1 MGYDKPS
8 MYGANVF
15 TAEKDEDIVATAFY
29 ATAPDTEYKVYIV
42 DQFVNEKSFENKVL
56 VAEGTLKDA
65 GYYTIDFNKN
75 IAVKAGQ
82 KYAVV
87 VYVNTPGATHP
98 MAIEYDSGDKF
109 LANVIL
115 DDGEG
120 YISYAGNQFINVKE
134 KQDCNLCIKAFTND
148 RYKWKEKY

>member
-1 MGYDKPS
+1 V
-8 MYGANVF
+8 NRF
-15 TAEKDEDIVATAFY
+15 E
-29 ATAPDTEYKVYIV
+29 
-42 DQFVNEKSFENKVL
+42 NEKSFEDKVL
-56 VAEGTLKDA
+56 VAEGTLEHA
-65 GYYTIDFNKN
+65 GYYTIDFDDE

-82 KYAVV
+82 RYAVV

-109 LANVIL
+109 LDDVIL

-120 YISYAGNQFINVKE
+120 YISYGGSQFINVKE

-148 RYKWKEKY
+148 R